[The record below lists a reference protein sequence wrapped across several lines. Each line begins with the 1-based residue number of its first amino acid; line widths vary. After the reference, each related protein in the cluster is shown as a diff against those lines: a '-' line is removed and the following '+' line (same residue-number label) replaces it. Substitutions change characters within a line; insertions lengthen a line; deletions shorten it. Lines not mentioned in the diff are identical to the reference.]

1 MTLNELKTIWQD
13 RLTTFGIA
21 SMPWEPEPTATT
33 KTDTSFTTAPDRGG
47 TTVNFTNRSQSEE
60 IVDATVP
67 KKEPTEGSSF
77 YLNTGQAA
85 LRAAQNIQ
93 QFAQEKQAEIS
104 GVDSKDGIQNP
115 TDLSKNNSNGSNGG
129 GLVLPGGG
137 HLSQVDGAVIDGQ
150 IPATREEIDELIAKR
165 ALSGTESMSLSSGLE
180 LEIEIPPNLQKKL
193 AQHDGVADDDDDD
206 DDDGDTKLR
215 GNDINSDLD
224 DSDDELNFGDE
235 EESEEQGMIM
245 LCLYDKVQ
253 RVKNKWKYVLKD
265 GVANINGKDYVF
277 SRAQGESEW

>member
-21 SMPWEPEPTATT
+21 SMPWEPEPTATG
-33 KTDTSFTTAPDRGG
+33 KTENSFTTAPDRGG
-47 TTVNFTNRSQSEE
+47 ATVSFANGSQSDE
-60 IVDATVP
+60 IVDSTVP

-104 GVDSKDGIQNP
+104 GMDSKEGIQNMNNI
-115 TDLSKNNSNGSNGG
+115 SKKSSNGSNGG

-137 HLSQVDGAVIDGQ
+137 HLSQVDGTVINGQ
-150 IPATREEIDELIAKR
+150 IPASRQEIDQLIAQR
-165 ALSGTESMSLSSGLE
+165 ALNGAESMSLSSGLE
-180 LEIEIPPNLQKKL
+180 LEIEIPPKLQKKL
-193 AQHDGVADDDDDD
+193 AQHDGIADDDDDD
-206 DDDGDTKLR
+206 DNDGIKLK